1 MQEQSIFDK
10 FDSDIEIVEFV
21 KSELEKVLVQYY
33 KDKQYDYFFETLKEI
48 QFCNEN
54 IRTLKSIKQIAENI
68 TQGDTG
74 DHGN

>member
-74 DHGN
+74 DHGH

>member
-1 MQEQSIFDK
+1 MQEQSTFNK

>member
-10 FDSDIEIVEFV
+10 FDSDIEIVELV
-21 KSELEKVLVQYY
+21 KRELEKCLAQYY

-54 IRTLKSIKQIAENI
+54 IRTLKSIQQIAENI

-74 DHGN
+74 DHGH